1 MQKSR
6 TLFIGVITAVV
17 LVVGWLAY
25 SLTREQQALSDQPFG
40 VPFTL
45 TGQDGK
51 PVTEAALRGKSTLLF
66 FGFTHCPEICPTTLF
81 ELNGWLQDIDP
92 KGEKV
97 HAFFVTVDPER
108 DTPELLGEYIKSV
121 TERVYGMS
129 GDPAEIAKVLKGY
142 RVYARKVPL
151 NEQNPSEDYTM
162 DHTASVYLLDS
173 KGRFQGTISYGEETD
188 SALSKIRKLIEKG

>member
-6 TLFIGVITAVV
+6 SIFIGVIVVAVIA
-17 LVVGWLAY
+17 LAWLATAI
-25 SLTREQQALSDQPFG
+25 TREQKAMGDQPFG
-40 VPFTL
+40 VPFAL

-51 PVTEAALRGKSTLLF
+51 SVTEEVLRGKSTLLF

-81 ELNGWLQDIDP
+81 EINGWLADIDP
-92 KGEKV
+92 QGEKV

-108 DTPELLGEYIKSV
+108 DTPQLLGEYVASV
-121 TERVYGMS
+121 SERVYALG

-151 NEQNPSEDYTM
+151 DEKDPTGDYTM
-162 DHTASVYLLDS
+162 DHTASVYMLDS
-173 KGRFQGTISYGEETD
+173 KGRFQGTISYGEATD
-188 SALSKIRKLIEKG
+188 SALSKIRSLIEKG

>member
-6 TLFIGVITAVV
+6 NIFIAVIVVAVIA
-17 LVVGWLAY
+17 LAWLATAI
-25 SLTREQQALSDQPFG
+25 TREQTAMGDQPFG

-51 PVTEAALRGKSTLLF
+51 SVSEDVLRGKATLVF

-81 ELNGWLQDIDP
+81 ELNGWLADVDP
-92 KGEKV
+92 NGEKV

-108 DTPELLGEYIKSV
+108 DTPQLLGEYVSAV
-121 TERVYGMS
+121 TDRVYGLS

-151 NEQNPSEDYTM
+151 DDQNPDEDYTM
-162 DHTASVYLLDS
+162 DHTASVYMLDS
-173 KGRFQGTISYGEETD
+173 KGRFQGTISYGEATD
-188 SALSKIRKLIEKG
+188 SALSKIRGLIEKG